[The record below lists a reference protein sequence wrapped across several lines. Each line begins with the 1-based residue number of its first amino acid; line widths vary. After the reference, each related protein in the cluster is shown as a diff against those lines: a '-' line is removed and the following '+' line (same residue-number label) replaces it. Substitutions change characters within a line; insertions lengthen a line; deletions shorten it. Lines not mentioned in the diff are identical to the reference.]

1 MWVGIDRLS
10 IEEAKSYWFNND
22 LVIYAFGGQDYDEVI
37 ALPKVEVERGLKYL
51 RKLKNCKTYGQA
63 QELYIEFSQDPD
75 APKLIPKIQ
84 DIKND
89 PDSLFELWC
98 ELNPDAYD
106 EDSGLF
112 LEEEPTNDEMFESIK
127 DQEFIWDQAPVYLDD
142 NGMFAACRNM
152 QIWTDAWIP
161 REIAE
166 KVGTPDKGYGIDYYE
181 AELIYKDRDL
191 FIEEFLSCGIR
202 TIMDSLDLREL
213 GFPYDD

>member
-10 IEEAKSYWFNND
+10 IDEAKSYWFNND
-22 LVIYAFGGQDYDEVI
+22 LVIYAFGGQDDNEVI

-75 APKLIPKIQ
+75 APKLIPRIQ
-84 DIKND
+84 DIKNHSE
-89 PDSLFELWC
+89 SLFELWC
-98 ELNPDAYD
+98 EVNPDAYD
-106 EDSGLF
+106 EDSEIF
-112 LEEEPTNDEMFESIK
+112 VDKEPTNDEMFESIK

-142 NGMFAACRNM
+142 NGSFAACRNM

-181 AELIYKDRDL
+181 AELIYEDRDF
-191 FIEEFLSCGIR
+191 FIEEFLRHGIL
-202 TIMDSLDLREL
+202 TSMHIPDLHEL
-213 GFPYDD
+213 SIT

>member
-1 MWVGIDRLS
+1 MGINRLS
-10 IEEAKSYWFNND
+10 VEEAKSYWFNND
-22 LVIYAFGGQDYDEVI
+22 LVIYTLGDQEFDEVI

-51 RKLKNCKTYGQA
+51 RKLKNCKTYAQA

-75 APKLIPKIQ
+75 APKLIPRIQ
-84 DIKND
+84 DIKSHLE
-89 PDSLFELWC
+89 PIFELWC
-98 ELNPDAYD
+98 ELNPNAYD

-112 LEEEPTNDEMFESIK
+112 LDKEPTNDEMFESIK
-127 DQEFIWDQAPVYLDD
+127 EQEFIWDQAPVYLDD
-142 NGMFAACRNM
+142 NGIFAACRNM

-191 FIEEFLSCGIR
+191 FIEEFLRHGIE
-202 TIMDSLDLREL
+202 TTFGHPDLRDL
-213 GFPYDD
+213 GAPYDG